1 MARTNARNSKL
12 LRLTALAC
20 AALLSACANNP
31 APLEADFSP
40 VEFPLPAGAEW
51 VTPGPKPENPTP
63 DTSTNSS
70 GGTSTSDSS
79 ANSSDDTNTG
89 ATNASN
95 TIAPE
100 AGAVS
105 TELDL
110 KAAIPAILARGYL
123 VAGVDQSMNLLSFR
137 GSITSE
143 LSGFEVELARA
154 LAAKI
159 FGDPNKVDFRFVDST
174 DFTRALETKQVDVVI
189 RTLSITPERAK
200 NLDFSLP
207 YYAAHKQLLQA
218 RPGVDPQRV
227 CVNFSSTSLDAAAT
241 LFPGARVLATR
252 TWSDC
257 LMALQQAQVDAVL
270 ADDLIVAG
278 LAAQDPT
285 TVVRDVAAPEEYYG
299 IATRANP
306 GLLSVV
312 NSTLIDV
319 ARSGAWERMYR
330 EWFYPYTH
338 EQATPPAALLNP
350 TGTTG

>member
-1 MARTNARNSKL
+1 MARNSKL
-12 LRLTALAC
+12 PALTALAC

-51 VTPGPKPENPTP
+51 VTPGLKPENPTP
-63 DTSTNSS
+63 DTSTSSS

-79 ANSSDDTNTG
+79 ANSPGDSSTNSPSATSDSTT
-89 ATNASN
+89 T
-95 TIAPE
+95 APE

-200 NLDFSLP
+200 SLDFSLP

-257 LMALQQAQVDAVL
+257 LMALQQGQVDAVL

-285 TVVRDVAAPEEYYG
+285 TVVRDVAAPVEYYG
-299 IATRANP
+299 IATRTNP

>member
-1 MARTNARNSKL
+1 MALTNARKSKL
-12 LRLTALAC
+12 PALTALAC
-20 AALLSACANNP
+20 AALLSGCAHNP

-51 VTPGPKPENPTP
+51 VTPGLKPENPTP
-63 DTSTNSS
+63 DTSSNSS
-70 GGTSTSDSS
+70 GDSS
-79 ANSSDDTNTG
+79 TNTPGDSSTNSSDDTNTG
-89 ATNASN
+89 ATN
-95 TIAPE
+95 APE

-338 EQATPPAALLNP
+338 EQATPPAALLQP
-350 TGTTG
+350 DTTGTTG